1 MIVAVD
7 GTAASGKGT
16 LAKCLAKKLKLK
28 HLDTGMLYR
37 IIGLGI
43 SQNYDRK
50 INLEERALKLA
61 KDLYLSKLECFDTDT
76 LKSAEV
82 GEMASLIAKMP
93 KIRSELIKFQRE
105 FAKFDSELYNGAIL
119 DGRDIGSV
127 ILPKANFKFFLDA
140 KIEIRAK
147 RRTREL
153 IKLGYKAIFDDV
165 LNDIQNRDKRDKNRQ
180 IAPLIKTKDAI
191 YIDSSDFSV
200 NEMLKIAL
208 KAISGVKH
216 YKN

>member
-28 HLDTGMLYR
+28 HLDTGILYR
-37 IIGLGI
+37 IIGFEVYQNHNSGI
-43 SQNYDRK
+43 NF
-50 INLEERALKLA
+50 EEKALMSA
-61 KDLYLSKLECFDTDT
+61 KDLNFSKLESFDTNT
-76 LKSAEV
+76 LKSAKV
-82 GEMASLIAKMP
+82 GEMASLIAKIP
-93 KIRSELIKFQRE
+93 KIRFELINFQRE
-105 FAKFDSELYNGAIL
+105 FTKFDSELYNGAIL

-127 ILPKANFKFFLDA
+127 ILPNANFKFFLDA

-147 RRTREL
+147 RRTQEL

-180 IAPLIKTKDAI
+180 IAPLKKAKDAI

-208 KAISGVKH
+208 NAISGVKH
-216 YKN
+216 Y